1 MLEKGQSQR
10 KLQKPMSED
19 SSERW
24 KTPEEQSKEKMQSE
38 VYDFTRPDFSFI
50 PKGVHDWRQQ
60 GYYLICMSCEIQHA
74 VWIGKD
80 LMMIGIDEENNP
92 IMKTRK
98 ELKMA

>member
-1 MLEKGQSQR
+1 
-10 KLQKPMSED
+10 
-19 SSERW
+19 
-24 KTPEEQSKEKMQSE
+24 
-38 VYDFTRPDFSFI
+38 
-50 PKGVHDWRQQ
+50 
-60 GYYLICMSCEIQHA
+60 MSCEIQHA